1 MLSSLYLCGNT
12 SPVTK
17 RTPQLPYLALAHK
30 ETMPIIT
37 SEQLSELQE
46 QIRFAVADANLE
58 EAFHLL
64 EEALPTGRPKANQV
78 TLLNGRANDIL
89 DFDINN
95 TLSTDQLAILRNEL
109 RLDLLTF
116 VDHLTLHDFSTEA
129 STNRPE
135 LKPGHLLY
143 QVPPKMAVRKTHKCL
158 VRIAHL
164 LNQVLEGLTLD
175 ESISLEEIPVSEVM
189 EVEILDPCPSGS
201 RAFDI
206 LLLSDGEQVVDEF
219 MATEWVFNVRPLRE
233 GQHELVLKISVL
245 ITVGE
250 KERTKNIVLTRPITV
265 AAELTGTVEPALI
278 RVMEQPQLLTE
289 EMPTLTPSPPLSS
302 PPPPA
307 PAPARSVSSSPPKPK
322 KTQAGGGG
330 PMPIPA
336 PSPSVPERRS
346 GRKRYSGWMNM
357 AALALV
363 LVVAT
368 FLLLPSG
375 NGDIRTPASVDV
387 EPGVLPSPSPS
398 DDNAP
403 YLRQLRRDTITERN
417 GLRTVISRGIN
428 NKGDTL
434 TFRDT
439 LR

>member
-1 MLSSLYLCGNT
+1 
-12 SPVTK
+12 
-17 RTPQLPYLALAHK
+17 
-30 ETMPIIT
+30 MPIIT
-37 SEQLSELQE
+37 PEQLNELQE
-46 QIRFAVADANLE
+46 QIRLAVADADLE
-58 EAFHLL
+58 AAFQLL
-64 EEALPTGRPKANQV
+64 EDALPTGRPKANQV

-116 VDHLTLHDFSTEA
+116 VDHLTLQDFSTEV
-129 STNRPE
+129 STTRPE

-143 QVPPKMAVRKTHKCL
+143 QVPPTMAVRQTHKCL

-164 LNQVLEGLTLD
+164 LNQVLEGLTFD

-189 EVEILDPCPSGS
+189 EVEIIDPSPTGE

-250 KERTKNIVLTRPITV
+250 KERTKNIVLSRPITV
-265 AAELTGTVEPALI
+265 SAEVTENSRPAMV
-278 RVMEQPQLLTE
+278 RVMDPPVLHE
-289 EMPTLTPSPPLSS
+289 EVMSSPLPPASPS
-302 PPPPA
+302 PPPPPPMA
-307 PAPARSVSSSPPKPK
+307 SRGSASVEEPRPPKPK
-322 KTQAGGGG
+322 QKPKPKSSKTQAGGKGG
-330 PMPIPA
+330 PMPL
-336 PSPSVPERRS
+336 PSPSPMPERRS
-346 GRKRYSGWMNM
+346 SRKRYSQWMNI
-357 AALALV
+357 AAAALV
-363 LVVAT
+363 LIVAT

-375 NGDIRTPASVDV
+375 NSGV
-387 EPGVLPSPSPS
+387 ENPGTGSADPSPSPS
-398 DDNAP
+398 DNNTP
-403 YLRQLRRDTITERN
+403 YLRQLSRDTVTETSGRRTLILRRITEKGDTIT
-417 GLRTVISRGIN
+417 V
-428 NKGDTL
+428 
-434 TFRDT
+434 RDT